1 MGLRFGNDSQ
11 AYSEDHA
18 CMTTIAH
25 ASYSRTYPEPCG
37 IDLVFYDDH
46 LLKPTETRLNF
57 R

>member
-11 AYSEDHA
+11 AYSEEHA
-18 CMTTIAH
+18 CMTHIAH

-37 IDLVFYDDH
+37 NDLVFYDDH